1 MTQPAD
7 LASRLLDRLRDEGLS
22 LATAE
27 SLTGG
32 LVGATLTAVPGSS
45 DVYVGGVVSYA
56 ITVKTAVLSV
66 PEALI
71 EDHGVVSEECAVAMA
86 EGVRSLTGADLAVA
100 TTGVAGPGPQ
110 DGVAAGHRLG
120 GRGVGLGPP
129 DQRAHALRRTRRR
142 TPGRLRGGARA
153 GDEFSALGVA
163 GDGK

>member
-1 MTQPAD
+1 MTDPAD
-7 LASRLLDRLRDEGLS
+7 LAAPLLDRLRDAGLT

-56 ITVKTAVLSV
+56 ITLKTAVLSV

-86 EGVRSLTGADLAVA
+86 EGVRALTGADLAVA
-100 TTGVAGPGPQ
+100 TTGVAGPGAQ
-110 DGVAAGHRLG
+110 DGVPAGTVWVAVASDSEHEA
-120 GRGVGLGPP
+120 RGLT
-129 DQRAHALRRTRRR
+129 L
-142 TPGRLRGGARA
+142 A
-153 GDEFSALGVA
+153 GDRDHVRRDACAAALELTMNFQPSA
-163 GDGK
+163 

>member
-1 MTQPAD
+1 MTDPAD
-7 LASRLLDRLRDEGLS
+7 LAARLLDRLRGQGLS

-56 ITVKTAVLSV
+56 ITLKTAVLSV

-71 EDHGVVSEECAVAMA
+71 EDHGAVSEECAVAMA
-86 EGVRSLTGADLAVA
+86 QGVLALTGADVAVA

-110 DGVAAGHRLG
+110 DGVAAGTVWVAVASGSGHDAA
-120 GRGVGLGPP
+120 GLTLTG
-129 DQRAHALRRTRRR
+129 DRDDVRRE
-142 TPGRLRGGARA
+142 ACAA
-153 GDEFSALGVA
+153 GLELAMNFQPSA
-163 GDGK
+163 

>member
-1 MTQPAD
+1 MTEPAD
-7 LASRLLDRLRDEGLS
+7 LAARLLDRLRDEGLS

-86 EGVRSLTGADLAVA
+86 EGVRALTGADLAVA

-110 DGVAAGHRLG
+110 DGVAAGTVWVAVVSGSGHQTSGLTLSGDRD
-120 GRGVGLGPP
+120 GVRR
-129 DQRAHALRRTRRR
+129 DACAAALELAMNFQ
-142 TPGRLRGGARA
+142 P
-153 GDEFSALGVA
+153 SA
-163 GDGK
+163 

>member
-1 MTQPAD
+1 MVW
-7 LASRLLDRLRDEGLS
+7 SGRL
-22 LATAE
+22 
-27 SLTGG
+27 
-32 LVGATLTAVPGSS
+32 LTAVPGSS

-71 EDHGVVSEECAVAMA
+71 EDHGAVSEECAVAMA

-110 DGVAAGHRLG
+110 DGVAAGTVWVAVV
-120 GRGVGLGPP
+120 VGLGPP

-142 TPGRLRGGARA
+142 TPGRLRGGTRA
-153 GDEFSALGVA
+153 DDEFPALGVA